1 MDMMMHL
8 KTLRQESLLEV
19 TDIRSNHTWRFELD
33 ILKPEVKVF
42 KNGAL
47 AKTEPLIE
55 LPYSLERLFAL
66 TEGL

>member
-1 MDMMMHL
+1 MDIMFHL
-8 KTLRQESLLEV
+8 KTIRQESLLEV

-42 KNGAL
+42 KNGKL
-47 AKTEPLIE
+47 VKTEPLIE
-55 LPYSLERLFAL
+55 LPYSMERLFKL